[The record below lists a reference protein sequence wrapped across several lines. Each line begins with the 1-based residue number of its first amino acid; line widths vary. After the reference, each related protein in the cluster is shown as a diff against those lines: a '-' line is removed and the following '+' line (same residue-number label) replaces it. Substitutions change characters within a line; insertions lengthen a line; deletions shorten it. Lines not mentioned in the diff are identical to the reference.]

1 MNEKEYLDSL
11 EKKYSRTPPQ
21 KIKSGQQ
28 TVSNITAHLVS
39 ERLQEIEKN
48 TRESDEKIKREYLYA
63 ATGEG
68 PTPEE
73 IELAEDPEEV
83 VTPKIKKAH
92 SRLLETISIVVSALV
107 VIAVIFTF
115 IFRPVGVSGHSMED
129 TLHDGDW
136 LVVQTVY
143 NNPSYGDIV
152 VVVKPNEFNEPII
165 KRVIAV
171 GGQKVDIDFNQGY
184 VFVDDQALNEVY
196 AKTMT
201 TEHVSDEM
209 EFPLYVPFGCVFV
222 MGDNR
227 NNSTDSRSKI
237 IGFVEEEYILGKAIF
252 RIFPAGSPSIYDYT
266 E

>member
-11 EKKYSRTPPQ
+11 EIKYSRTPP
-21 KIKSGQQ
+21 KKTKSDEQ
-28 TVSNITAHLVS
+28 TVSNVTALQVS

-68 PTPEE
+68 LSPEE
-73 IELAEDPEEV
+73 RELVEEPEEV
-83 VTPKIKKAH
+83 VTPKAKKANGH
-92 SRLLETISIVVSALV
+92 LIEILSIIVSALI
-107 VIAVIFTF
+107 VIAVVFTF
-115 IFRPVGVSGHSMED
+115 IFRPIGVSGHSMED

-136 LVVQTVY
+136 LIVQTVY

-171 GGQKVDIDFNQGY
+171 GGQKVDIDYNQGY
-184 VFVDDQALNEVY
+184 VFVDDKPLEEVY
-196 AKTMT
+196 TKTMT
-201 TEHVSDEM
+201 TEHIADEM
-209 EFPLYVPFGCVFV
+209 EFPLYVPYGTVIV

-252 RIFPAGSPSIYDYT
+252 RILPVGSPSIYDY